1 MAAAAIDSS
10 QSLEND
16 LQRHGPLPARQ
27 SIDLLMQLAE
37 MILARHRSGQLHLYI
52 APELVLYDR
61 ELGSATLIAPDHQDR
76 LFGGFESD
84 QDFCPPELQH
94 RPALRL
100 HQNLA
105 AAQTTLQT
113 SGMTE
118 IDARRIDCYQLGVL
132 FCRALT
138 GQSVGAF
145 LSSPKAVAR
154 IPLQL
159 RGFLEQILGHDAEH
173 AIRNSQDLLNGLA
186 AVRARSHHLAPAQ
199 RLETRADGAGVPD
212 SAAAGHLQRDG
223 TDARVDDDGAL
234 PFQTIEHYEIVSR
247 LGRGGMG
254 DVYKAY
260 DARLNRHVAIKV
272 LSPEFSRHP
281 DLVSRFYAEATAAAK
296 LVHPNTIEIF
306 YVSPRQS
313 GDSVPPLHFF
323 AMRYIDGESLAQLLA
338 RRRKLSVDESLEI
351 IGQVL
356 SGLQAAHRL
365 GMVHR
370 DIKPGNIL
378 LDRDHHKAFLADFGL
393 VKSLSGMNLT
403 ASGVIVGTVDYMS
416 PEQGNAKPVD
426 ARSDLYS
433 IGIVMF
439 QMLSGRP
446 PFTASSPSATIY
458 QHVHEPPPDLKSV
471 AGDVPEAV
479 CQIVNKL
486 LAKSADGRYQSTD
499 ALLADV
505 RAAQRHELLTTGR
518 LVSRPGFGN
527 PGATEPDVGETGSGA
542 NSRAG
547 SQSAIVA
554 APVFPDEAALPTDR
568 TLSRHRLRN
577 VWQRMKGLVLLP
589 SARQMV
595 DLRHTE
601 TEVDRAIAE
610 FERRRDSL
618 QQSIDEARL
627 TISRLER
634 ERDVWSGAVA
644 NAAQRASRSDRD
656 DERFLA
662 RAEQDRGERMLSE
675 LSDQSQAQQ
684 AELASMHRRLLPVA
698 ATLASLRGQQAVLIA
713 RLKVAGARIQLAGG
727 NDVQPVQGTL
737 IRRARWGNIA
747 LSLCTL
753 AAFLIA
759 IIVLR
764 QAALPFAMNRG
775 LTPRET
781 VTLNIESHARRGT
794 AANALF
800 FGPPNIFA
808 QPLDG
813 FDANVV
819 KLAVGRGDKL
829 IAAATGGSQVHIW
842 DVDARRPMGAI
853 GGNLRP
859 VNTVALNSDESIL
872 ATGESSSANGSTVK
886 LWNPYDGQL
895 LWSIPETEGYVS
907 QLAFQPAGPL
917 LAAAFFSAQAVKP
930 RIWDYQTR
938 EVYWEVPVAKST
950 ISNLTFSSNGAFV
963 AGFAAQYEVFV
974 GDLKQRT
981 VRTWIAPSACAF
993 TFLGDSSHMAI
1004 AGRDGTISVWDAAT
1018 GTLVSSRQSGLVD
1031 ASSIASSRDG
1041 QKLAVSNGKS
1051 IVITDAQ
1058 SGLAL
1063 SVLPGHQTTA
1073 LAFSRLGDW
1082 LVTAGGA
1089 PFVARWPVKSPP
1101 IAALGP
1107 TETVSPGRIIA
1118 VSPFKPLAV
1127 LQCGPD
1133 VAVWNYQQRLPA
1145 VVLKLRGP
1153 QNARHLAAAFSS
1165 DCHRVAVLNASG
1177 TLSVTSLPANAPIDQ
1192 IHIPVN
1198 DEPPG
1203 SAHLAFA
1210 DNGNVIWISC
1220 LTGLWK
1226 AHVTASKAEPWLE
1239 WPLGHRTQALS
1250 PEGRFAVTIDADG
1263 RLYVWDVASK
1273 QSVINE
1279 AGAIPFDSFTFT
1291 KDGHSL
1297 TALRNDGT
1305 LFRWN
1310 LMKRELV
1317 DRFAALSNG
1326 LRDSRGVAYAGNSNT
1341 LVALTSQGHLQLLD
1355 VQRRTPV
1362 GSFGPHVDQRDP
1374 QRSDLRSAAN
1384 IWISY
1389 DGHFAMTNSADGE
1402 QIQLWDLW
1410 IQRLL

>member
-10 QSLEND
+10 SSLQND
-16 LQRHGPLPARQ
+16 LQRCGPLPAPQ
-27 SIDLLMQLAE
+27 SIDLLIQLTE
-37 MILARHRSGQLHLYI
+37 TIVARHRSGQLHLYI
-52 APELVLYDR
+52 APESVLYDR
-61 ELGSATLIAPDHQDR
+61 NLGSATLIDPDQHDR

-94 RPALRL
+94 RSVVRL

-105 AAQTTLQT
+105 VAQTTLQT
-113 SGMTE
+113 SGMTQ

-132 FCRALT
+132 LCRTLT
-138 GQSVGAF
+138 GQGVSAF
-145 LSSPKAVAR
+145 LSSPKVAAR
-154 IPLQL
+154 IPHPL

-173 AIRNSQDLLNGLA
+173 AIRNSQDLLNGLT
-186 AVRARSHHLAPAQ
+186 AVRARSHHLAPGQ
-199 RLETRADGAGVPD
+199 TLEARTDGAGIPD
-212 SAAAGHLQRDG
+212 SAVAGHSQRDEP
-223 TDARVDDDGAL
+223 DARDCDDGKL

-281 DLVSRFYAEATAAAK
+281 DLVNRFYAEATAAAK

-313 GDSVPPLHFF
+313 SAFVPALHFF
-323 AMRYIDGESLAQLLA
+323 AMRYIDGESLAQLLT
-338 RRRKLSVDESLEI
+338 RRQKLNVDETLEI

-378 LDRDHHKAFLADFGL
+378 LDRDRRKVFLADFGL

-416 PEQGNAKPVD
+416 PEQGNGQPVD

-439 QMLSGRP
+439 QMLSGRL
-446 PFTASSPSATIY
+446 PFTPSSPSATIY
-458 QHVHEPPPDLKSV
+458 QHVHESPPDLKTV
-471 AGDVPEAV
+471 AGHVPDAV

-486 LAKSADGRYQSTD
+486 LAKSADSRYQSAD
-499 ALLADV
+499 ALLADL
-505 RAAQRHELLTTGR
+505 RAVQRTEVLAAGLLLTGAG
-518 LVSRPGFGN
+518 LKS
-527 PGATEPDVGETGSGA
+527 PGANEPDVSESGIGP

-547 SQSAIVA
+547 SQSAIA
-554 APVFPDEAALPTDR
+554 ASPVFPDQTALPADR
-568 TLSRHRLRN
+568 TGSRNRLRN
-577 VWQRMKGLVLLP
+577 IWRRVRDFVLLP
-589 SARQMV
+589 SARQMTE
-595 DLRHTE
+595 LRHTE
-601 TEVDRAIAE
+601 TEVDGAIAE
-610 FERRRDSL
+610 FERRHDAL
-618 QQSIDEARL
+618 QQSLNEARA
-627 TISRLER
+627 TTSQLER
-634 ERDVWSGAVA
+634 ERDEWSRAVA
-644 NAAQRASRSDRD
+644 NAVQRANQSDRD
-656 DERFLA
+656 DERRLA
-662 RAEQDRGERMLSE
+662 LAEQDRAEQMLAE
-675 LSDQSQAQQ
+675 LTDQSLAQQ

-698 ATLASLRGQQAVLIA
+698 ATLARLRGQQAVLIA
-713 RLKVAGARIQLAGG
+713 RLKVAQARIQLAGG
-727 NDVQPVQGTL
+727 NDAQAVRGTL
-737 IRRARWGNIA
+737 IRRVRWGNVA
-747 LSLCTL
+747 VSCCAL

-764 QAALPFAMNRG
+764 QSDLPVAMNRG
-775 LTPRET
+775 VAPRET
-781 VTLNIESHARRGT
+781 VTLNIESQARRGT

-813 FDANVV
+813 FDANVL

-842 DVDARRPMGAI
+842 DVDARRPMGAV
-853 GGNLRP
+853 GENLRP

-872 ATGESSSANGSTVK
+872 ATGETSSANGSTIK
-886 LWNPYDGQL
+886 LWNPRDGQL
-895 LWSIPETEGYVS
+895 LWSIPETEAFAS
-907 QLAFQPAGPL
+907 QLAFQPDGPL
-917 LAAAFFSAQAVKP
+917 LAAAFFSAQPVKP
-930 RIWDYQTR
+930 LLWNYQTR
-938 EVYWEVPVAKST
+938 EIFWEIPVAKST

-963 AGFAAQYEVFV
+963 AGFASRYEVFV

-981 VRTWIAPSACAF
+981 VRTWIAPSASAF
-993 TFLGDSSHMAI
+993 TFLGDSAHMAI

-1051 IVITDAQ
+1051 IVITDSQ

-1063 SVLPGHQTTA
+1063 SVLPGHQTTS
-1073 LAFSRLGDW
+1073 LAFSRSGDW

-1089 PFVARWPVKSPP
+1089 PFVARWQVKSPP
-1101 IAALGP
+1101 LEALGP
-1107 TETVSPGRIIA
+1107 TETVSPGRILA
-1118 VSPFKPLAV
+1118 VSAFRPLAV
-1127 LQCGPD
+1127 LQSGPD
-1133 VAVWNYQQRLPA
+1133 AAVWNYQQRLPA

-1153 QNARHLAAAFSS
+1153 QNAHYLAAAFSS

-1177 TLSVTSLPANAPIDQ
+1177 TVSVTSLPANAPIDQ
-1192 IHIPVN
+1192 IHIPV
-1198 DEPPG
+1198 DKEQLG

-1210 DNGNVIWISC
+1210 ENGDAIWISC

-1226 AHVTASKAEPWLE
+1226 AQVTASKAEPWME
-1239 WPLGHRTQALS
+1239 WPLGHRPRAVS
-1250 PEGRFAVTIDADG
+1250 PDGRFAVTVAADD
-1263 RLYVWDVASK
+1263 RLYIWDIARK
-1273 QSVINE
+1273 LSVIE
-1279 AGAIPFDSFTFT
+1279 ETAASPFDSFTFT

-1297 TALRNDGT
+1297 TAIRNDGT
-1305 LFRWN
+1305 LFRWD
-1310 LMKRELV
+1310 LIKRELV
-1317 DRFAALSNG
+1317 DRSTARVNG
-1326 LRDSRGVAYAGNSNT
+1326 LRDSRAAAYAGHSNT
-1341 LVALTSQGHLQLLD
+1341 LVVLTSQGHLRLMD
-1355 VQRRTPV
+1355 VQRRAPV
-1362 GSFGPHVDQRDP
+1362 GSFGPHVDERDQ
-1374 QRSDLRSAAN
+1374 QRSELRLEAN
-1384 IWISY
+1384 IWTSY

-1402 QIQLWDLW
+1402 QILLWDLW
-1410 IQRLL
+1410 LQRLL